1 MAPKKKD
8 SKDKE
13 LKKKEK
19 ELKEKEKELEECK
32 KELKEKEKEEVDEP
46 KSPKKLSPKD
56 KEKLIKKIKEKY
68 INEKFYCVAER
79 KKGVSI
85 EKITEVNISRNPY
98 RIIGI
103 CKNCKKP
110 ISKFISSDI

>member
-8 SKDKE
+8 DKDKE

-32 KELKEKEKEEVDEP
+32 KELKEKEEEISEP

-68 INEKFYCVAER
+68 INAKFYCVAER
-79 KKGVSI
+79 KKGVSV
-85 EKITEVNISRNPY
+85 EKIAEVDISRNPY

-110 ISKFISSDI
+110 ISKFISSSI

>member
-1 MAPKKKD
+1 MGPKKKE
-8 SKDKE
+8 SKESE

-32 KELKEKEKEEVDEP
+32 KELKEKEELSES
-46 KSPKKLSPKD
+46 KSPKKLSPKE
-56 KEKLIKKIKEKY
+56 KEKLINKIKEKY
-68 INEKFYCVAER
+68 IKEEFYCVAER
-79 KKGVSI
+79 KKGVKI
-85 EKITEVNISRNPY
+85 EKITEVDISRFPY

-110 ISKFISSDI
+110 ISKFISSSI